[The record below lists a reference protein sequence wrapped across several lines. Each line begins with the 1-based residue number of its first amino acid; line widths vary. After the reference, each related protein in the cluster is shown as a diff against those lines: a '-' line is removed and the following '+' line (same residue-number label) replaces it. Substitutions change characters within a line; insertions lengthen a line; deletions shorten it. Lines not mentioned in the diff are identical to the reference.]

1 MKRLE
6 SLYVRQL
13 KAKSIDKQ
21 KEMTTKKRLA
31 GKRMSV
37 TSTEGKRIGMKPK
50 EKVNG
55 RWDEW
60 KDEEGNWIQYE
71 KIDKCLKGFTS
82 SSSLSSSTSS
92 TSSVGQTYTLFVWLP
107 LLYLPNIMDILC
119 HWFPVSFL
127 LLSCFSLFDSMSF
140 SNFLLHTISTF
151 SFPSSPIFLPL
162 KEIERQGRR
171 RKRRQ
176 EDNFSSPSK

>member
-1 MKRLE
+1 MNLTAHKISIFFVSVLVVLVTEEEKKENIAFLEVYMKRLE

-55 RWDEW
+55 R
-60 KDEEGNWIQYE
+60 
-71 KIDKCLKGFTS
+71 
-82 SSSLSSSTSS
+82 
-92 TSSVGQTYTLFVWLP
+92 
-107 LLYLPNIMDILC
+107 
-119 HWFPVSFL
+119 
-127 LLSCFSLFDSMSF
+127 
-140 SNFLLHTISTF
+140 
-151 SFPSSPIFLPL
+151 
-162 KEIERQGRR
+162 
-171 RKRRQ
+171 
-176 EDNFSSPSK
+176 